1 MGWYRTSFMAMLVT
15 SHVVRYIH
23 QSDDFFGEAHG
34 DNLRLKIIRWHWNDF
49 SWNSQSTLEGFCSSW
64 HRHCHLEKSRNKN
77 KELASNGKL
86 LFARSDLNPT
96 NNKARMCSTI
106 NLRRVITSHQHLHT
120 AEAKHIGTGTNIKS
134 ASFRRYHQSLSKV
147 LLLTA
152 RSILAVNSI

>member
-1 MGWYRTSFMAMLVT
+1 MAIIYVSKLFGDTETIFHEILNQHLKVSVRPGIDIVILKSRVT
-15 SHVVRYIH
+15 KTR
-23 QSDDFFGEAHG
+23 
-34 DNLRLKIIRWHWNDF
+34 NLRRMENYFLHD
-49 SWNSQSTLEGFCSSW
+49 
-64 HRHCHLEKSRNKN
+64 
-77 KELASNGKL
+77 
-86 LFARSDLNPT
+86 PT

-152 RSILAVNSI
+152 RSIIAVNSI